1 MADSNMLWYTQ
12 PASVWQEA
20 LPIGNGRLG
29 AMIFGGVRRERIQL
43 NEDTLWAGSP
53 YDPANPS
60 AHQHLDKIRNLI
72 NDGQFDLAEK
82 LGNKSFLGIPPRQPA
97 YQTVG
102 DLFIEM
108 HGVPEVIPTS
118 YRRELCLDSAQVS
131 TEYAYDDT
139 TYTRRYLASP
149 KHNVIAISIRASR
162 SNALNL
168 NLFTSSP
175 HSSSTLSF
183 DDDTTLILA
192 GRNTPENG
200 MPSGLTFEMRCTV
213 QTVDGSVSTRDDQIQ
228 IRNASEITI
237 HIAIATSHRRYD
249 DVTGDP
255 RAATLATMKECIDVP
270 FDVVASKAAS
280 DNRQIFNRVSL
291 EFPSTPQS
299 DKPTNE
305 RLVDFAAGVDDPALI
320 GLYFQFGRYLLI
332 SSSRPGSQPANLQ
345 GIWNDSL
352 DPGWGCGYTININ
365 TQMNYWLAESAG
377 LQEMADPLVELV
389 KELAETGR
397 STASRMYGADGWVC
411 HQSTD
416 LWRATAPCV
425 GAQWSLW
432 PTGGAWL
439 CRHLWDR
446 YDYGRDL
453 DYLRTVYP
461 VLKGACQFFLS
472 TMVKDPVSGC
482 MVANPSCSPEN
493 NHGANGSTT
502 TLCAGPTMDNQVI
515 RDLLSHTI
523 QAGKVLALDSDFAE
537 ELAGLSSRL
546 HPTTIGKDGRILEWP
561 EHLDFTEPEPQH
573 RHTSHLYGA
582 FPSGQINLD
591 DSPDLVQAAM
601 KTLDTRGYPGT
612 GWAAAWRLN
621 LWARLQD
628 GEKTWDMLRVLLC
641 DMTYP
646 NLFDVH
652 PPQSKGYTM
661 GTFQIDGNLG
671 GAGGIIEMLVQSIEG
686 RDDITIL
693 PALPLQLPS
702 GRLSGVRLRGL
713 WTVDLEWKEGLPYEI
728 QIQAGVQGSRRV
740 RYKDIVKT
748 VDLNAGGS
756 IKLLGARLVVE

>member
-1 MADSNMLWYTQ
+1 MPSPNKLWYTQ

-43 NEDTLWAGSP
+43 NEDTLWGGSP
-53 YDPANPS
+53 YNPANPL

-72 NDGQFDLAEK
+72 DDGHFDLAEK

-118 YRRELCLDSAQVS
+118 YRRELCLDTAQVC
-131 TEYAYDDT
+131 TEYSHDDT

-149 KHNVIAISIRASR
+149 ELNVLAISITSSR
-162 SNALNL
+162 PNALNL
-168 NLFTSSP
+168 NIFTSSP

-183 DDDTTLILA
+183 DDGNTLVLA

-200 MPSGLTFEMRCTV
+200 MPAGLTFEMRCSV
-213 QTVDGSVSTRDDQIQ
+213 NAVDGNVSTRDDQIH
-228 IRNASEITI
+228 IRQASEVTI
-237 HIAIATSHRRYD
+237 YIAIATSYRSYD
-249 DVTGDP
+249 SVTGDP
-255 RAATLATMKECIDVP
+255 RAATLANMKKC
-270 FDVVASKAAS
+270 FDIPYDKVASAVVG
-280 DNRQIFNRVSL
+280 DHQLIFNRVSL
-291 EFPSTPQS
+291 EFPTSSQS
-299 DKPTNE
+299 DKPTDQ
-305 RLVDFAAGVDDPALI
+305 RLLDFASGVDDPALI

-377 LQEMADPLVELV
+377 LQEMVDPLVELV
-389 KELAETGR
+389 KDLSVTGR
-397 STASRMYGADGWVC
+397 STARLMYDADGWVC

-425 GAQWSLW
+425 GAPWSLW

-453 DYLRTVYP
+453 DYLRDVYP

-472 TMVKDPVSGC
+472 SMVRDPVSGF
-482 MVANPSCSPEN
+482 MVTNPSCSPEN
-493 NHGANGSTT
+493 NHGVNGSNT
-502 TLCAGPTMDNQVI
+502 TLCAGPTMDNQII
-515 RDLLSHTI
+515 RDLFLHTMK
-523 QAGKVLALDSDFAE
+523 AGEILGQDSEFMKDLAA
-537 ELAGLSSRL
+537 LSSRL
-546 HPTTIGKDGRILEWP
+546 HPTTIGKDGRIMEWP

-582 FPSGQINLD
+582 FPSSQINCD
-591 DSPDLVQAAM
+591 DSLDLARAAM
-601 KTLDTRGYPGT
+601 KTLDARGYPGT

-621 LWARLQD
+621 LWARLRD
-628 GEKTWDMLRVLLC
+628 GSKTWDMLRVLLC

-652 PPQSKGYTM
+652 PPQTKGYTM

-671 GAGGIIEMLVQSIEG
+671 GAAGIIEMLIQSPEG
-686 RDDITIL
+686 KDDILLL
-693 PALPLQLPS
+693 PALPSQLPS
-702 GRLSGVRLRGL
+702 GRLTGVRLRGL
-713 WTVDLEWKEGLPYEI
+713 WTVDLEWKDCLPHKVI
-728 QIQAGVQGSRRV
+728 LKAGAKGYRRV
-740 RYKDIVKT
+740 CYKDTVKIVE
-748 VDLNAGGS
+748 LNAGDS
-756 IKLLGARLVVE
+756 IQLLGADLVD